1 MCFTVNKHRS
11 PRIKLSLPQ
20 RTFSETSLTAF
31 SSGVRIFLLAK
42 GFLSL
47 LSPIFLCHKI
57 KDGGYNNRLRGARRG
72 GSLPRLQTSSAGT
85 FWLQMYVVRQLFV
98 TPMLLLKSL
107 YVVCSNSSVRARTFL
122 CAKSKVRCFG
132 GGESWVA
139 GFIIEIV
146 TINNMTLLPFFPR
159 GTLNKV

>member
-1 MCFTVNKHRS
+1 
-11 PRIKLSLPQ
+11 
-20 RTFSETSLTAF
+20 
-31 SSGVRIFLLAK
+31 
-42 GFLSL
+42 
-47 LSPIFLCHKI
+47 
-57 KDGGYNNRLRGARRG
+57 
-72 GSLPRLQTSSAGT
+72 
-85 FWLQMYVVRQLFV
+85 
-98 TPMLLLKSL
+98 MLLPKSL

-159 GTLNKV
+159 GTLNKFNTGRLYPKVQPLPLLYTVFNRKGTPFVYLLK